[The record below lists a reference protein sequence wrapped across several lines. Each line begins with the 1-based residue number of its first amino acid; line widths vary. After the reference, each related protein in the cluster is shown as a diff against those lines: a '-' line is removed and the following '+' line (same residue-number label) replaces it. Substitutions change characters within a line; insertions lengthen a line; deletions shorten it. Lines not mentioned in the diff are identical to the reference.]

1 MRRKRKMFQCS
12 GALEILLK
20 KLSEVSEVS
29 ESDIVNYCL
38 WKYASNINSFTDK
51 NMVIEIKNIKD
62 FKKIYLGE
70 NK

>member
-1 MRRKRKMFQCS
+1 MFQCS

>member
-12 GALEILLK
+12 EALEVLLK
-20 KLSEVSEVS
+20 KLAEVSEVS

-51 NMVIEIKNIKD
+51 NMVMEIKNIKD

-70 NK
+70 HK

>member
-1 MRRKRKMFQCS
+1 MFQCS
-12 GALEILLK
+12 GALEVLLK
-20 KLSEVSEVS
+20 KLAEVSEAS

-70 NK
+70 HK

>member
-12 GALEILLK
+12 GTLEVLLK
-20 KLSEVSEVS
+20 KLAEVSEVS

-38 WKYASNINSFTDK
+38 WKYAGNINSFTDK
-51 NMVIEIKNIKD
+51 NMVLEIKNIKD

-70 NK
+70 HK